1 MAGCTGW
8 CRAEEEKEEQEE
20 QERAASPRDL
30 PLLDTGDRINLQ
42 YCLHNNKQFFFCFFY
57 FINKLKFETRFLN
70 AKLWRVKL

>member
-1 MAGCTGW
+1 MADWADW

-42 YCLHNNKQFFFCFFY
+42 YCLHTNKQFFF
-57 FINKLKFETRFLN
+57 
-70 AKLWRVKL
+70 